1 MNADLEATA
10 RNEGEGYVE
19 LAARFMSAPGVAPS
33 RDYGA
38 PVFRRRR
45 RAVRWAAAA
54 SLLAA
59 AVPAVVLVSA
69 SGGDRAE
76 IACRGEYSLAYRG
89 GDASALEE
97 IVRSQRPD
105 GSWGSDFLT
114 RQNAAAIAGFGGG
127 AVAYR
132 RAVRYLRSKGL
143 SPFTP
148 DEMRRNAEPAA
159 RMVKWQTQRT

>member
-10 RNEGEGYVE
+10 REAGPGYVDF
-19 LAARFMSAPGVAPS
+19 AAGFMSAPGVAPS

-38 PVFRRRR
+38 VFARRR

-59 AVPAVVLVSA
+59 AVPAVMLVSA
-69 SGGDRAE
+69 SGRDQERVPCG
-76 IACRGEYSLAYRG
+76 GEYALAYRA
-89 GDASALEE
+89 GDASSLEE

-114 RQNAAAIAGFGGG
+114 RQNAAAISGFGGG

-143 SPFTP
+143 APFTP